1 MRLSVSPRLGVSRQ
15 RSFTAENILNRAAF
29 QSQHRSMKAASKE
42 LNEAS
47 PPTSFQ
53 GADCSSTSFDYSEGL
68 EAGMRGTMD
77 ISPRFISSSASS
89 SSSARFPMWP
99 TAEPEHHADVTTDR
113 GEEGAARGK
122 NGSGTE
128 TFESDNLD
136 ENTCANTVK
145 NSNIA
150 GNLAGISGGTK
161 HMNRS
166 SSSGHS
172 PLGDD
177 RRAPKG
183 RMERAYSDI
192 FFQMAAPE
200 HVADVKKD
208 EIGVDHSHHTI
219 GNKTKYTLYDPA
231 NQKKKS
237 RKHLNTICEEV
248 CTKMG
253 KKALSVL
260 RCFFYGLYE
269 ILVLGPGVG
278 KEAEEG
284 IYIFIILLLLFLYIS
299 TVFYCTV

>member
-1 MRLSVSPRLGVSRQ
+1 MRLSVSPRLGVCRQ

-29 QSQHRSMKAASKE
+29 QSQHRSMKAASRDV
-42 LNEAS
+42 NEAS
-47 PPTSFQ
+47 PATSFQ
-53 GADCSSTSFDYSEGL
+53 GADCSSTSYDHSEGL
-68 EAGMRGTMD
+68 EAGMRGTVD
-77 ISPRFISSSASS
+77 ISPRFTTSCASSSS
-89 SSSARFPMWP
+89 SSSARIPMWP
-99 TAEPEHHADVTTDR
+99 TAEPEHPVKTTADR
-113 GEEGAARGK
+113 GEEGAVWGR

-128 TFESDNLD
+128 TFDNNSLD
-136 ENTCANTVK
+136 ENTCANTAK
-145 NSNIA
+145 NANIA
-150 GNLAGISGGTK
+150 SSLASISGGSK
-161 HMNRS
+161 HLNRS

-172 PLGDD
+172 PVGDD
-177 RRAPKG
+177 RRAPRG

-208 EIGVDHSHHTI
+208 ETRVDHSHHTI
-219 GNKTKYTLYDPA
+219 GHKTKYTLYDPA

-237 RKHLNTICEEV
+237 RKQLNTICEEV

-278 KEAEEG
+278 NETEEG
-284 IYIFIILLLLFLYIS
+284 I
-299 TVFYCTV
+299 